1 MGLTIKTEKDANMAN
16 IAEEFIK
23 SKGLE
28 EEYRAYAKERENNA
42 NGVKVNF
49 DIMLGDADG
58 YHKDTVE
65 FTNHVLE
72 DFRKYFECPLW
83 GIALEDVQLLDISRE
98 WGPGANI
105 YADQLREFFHKLS
118 SGVIH
123 ETVCT
128 DHKHSVARFRFFA
141 SKEDVADWTKTEYYT
156 ETEELDE
163 TWVAADF
170 ADDLNDFFNDMYFR
184 YVKPYVDDDVFVR
197 ANKYGVYGIS
207 C

>member
-1 MGLTIKTEKDANMAN
+1 MTN

-23 SKGLE
+23 IKGLE
-28 EEYRAYAKERENNA
+28 EEYRAYYKQRENNA
-42 NGVKVNF
+42 NGFKVLF

-65 FTNHVLE
+65 FTKQVLD

-98 WGPGANI
+98 WGPSANI

-128 DHKHSVARFRFFA
+128 DHDHSVARFRFMA
-141 SKEDVADWTKTEYYT
+141 SKEDVADWTKNDYYL
-156 ETEELDE
+156 EPEELDE
-163 TWVAADF
+163 ESDAVDF
-170 ADDLNDFFNDMYFR
+170 ADDLADFFNDLYFR
-184 YVKPYVDDDVFVR
+184 YVKPYVDDNVFVR
-197 ANKYGVYGIS
+197 ANKYGSYRIS
-207 C
+207 Y